1 MSIIKIS
8 KDLFLKNLKITN
20 QNPRYIGLKIFH
32 CGILF
37 LAAAPAISFVLL
49 FSSSFIGNHNRLQK
63 FFKDKLNYP
72 FIAVAILM
80 ILNCLIITFFK
91 KNLNSFEI
99 TKIWIGLSNWIPFFW
114 CFWGFQPFLES
125 QKLRVKS
132 AKLLIIGSLPVLIS
146 GFSQY
151 FLKIYGPFNF
161 FNNLI
166 IWYQRPLDSNHG
178 VTGLFNNQNY
188 AGAWL
193 CIVFPLCLFFLRK
206 KNNNKFQ
213 KILFLLLCFS
223 FFLMIVLT
231 TSRAAILALFISIF
245 LSSDL
250 IKNKFLTL
258 ISLTSIPL
266 ILNSIKVYS
275 VNFQSKFFNFA
286 PFESLIKKASMT
298 DFSNIQLYPR
308 IEIWQKSLEL
318 IKSSPLTG
326 YGAGSFESL
335 YKQSNGVIGEIFH
348 SHNLFF
354 ELAVS
359 HGFPSSLIIFFTMIY
374 IVIFSWGIKFNQL
387 GKKSES
393 SSEYFKKFDQAW
405 ITSFIIFFLIH
416 IVDITYFD
424 GRISTISWILLSGM
438 VCIIKSRRGSN
449 TPYQVELKD
458 S

>member
-1 MSIIKIS
+1 MSIITIP
-8 KDLFLKNLKITN
+8 KDLFAKSLKITN
-20 QNPRYIGLKIFH
+20 QNPYSIGLKIFH

-37 LAAAPAISFVLL
+37 LAAAPSISFVLL
-49 FSSSFIGNHNRLQK
+49 FSSSIIGSLNRPHN
-63 FFKDKLNYP
+63 FFKDKLNFP

-80 ILNCLIITFFK
+80 ILNCLLITFFK
-91 KNLNSFEI
+91 KDLNSFEI

-125 QKLRVKS
+125 QQLRVKS
-132 AKLLIIGSLPVLIS
+132 AKLFIIGSLPVLIS

-166 IWYQRPLDSNHG
+166 IWYQRPLDSNHA

-193 CIVFPLCLFFLRK
+193 CIIFPLCLVFFGKR
-206 KNNNKFQ
+206 NNNKFQ
-213 KILFLLLCFS
+213 KILFLLICVS
-223 FFLMIVLT
+223 FFFMIVLT
-231 TSRAAILALFISIF
+231 TSRAAILAIFISLF

-250 IKNKFLTL
+250 IRNKFLAL
-258 ISLTSIPL
+258 ISLLSIPL
-266 ILNSIKVYS
+266 ILNSMKVYS

-286 PFESLIKKASMT
+286 PFESLIKKASLT
-298 DFSNIQLYPR
+298 NFSNIQFDPR
-308 IEIWQKSLEL
+308 MEVWQKSLEL
-318 IKSSPLTG
+318 INSNPLTG

-335 YKQSNGVIGEIFH
+335 YKQTNGVIGEIFQ

-354 ELAVS
+354 ELAIS
-359 HGFPSSLIIFFTMIY
+359 HGLPSSLIIFFTMIY
-374 IVIFSWGIKFNQL
+374 IITFSWRINFNKL
-387 GKKSES
+387 NKKSES
-393 SSEYFKKFDQAW
+393 SSGLFKNFDKAW
-405 ITSFIIFFLIH
+405 IISFIIFFLIH

-438 VCIIKSRRGSN
+438 ACIIKSKKRLNR
-449 TPYQVELKD
+449 PYQV
-458 S
+458 